1 MQQQSDTGM
10 VSNRDI
16 IALACTKCK
25 RKNYTLTKN
34 KKTHQGKLEL
44 TKYCPWDRERTV
56 HREAKP

>member
-1 MQQQSDTGM
+1 M

-16 IALACTKCK
+16 IALACSKCK
-25 RKNYTLTKN
+25 RKNYTLTRN

>member
-1 MQQQSDTGM
+1 
-10 VSNRDI
+10 
-16 IALACTKCK
+16 
-25 RKNYTLTKN
+25 